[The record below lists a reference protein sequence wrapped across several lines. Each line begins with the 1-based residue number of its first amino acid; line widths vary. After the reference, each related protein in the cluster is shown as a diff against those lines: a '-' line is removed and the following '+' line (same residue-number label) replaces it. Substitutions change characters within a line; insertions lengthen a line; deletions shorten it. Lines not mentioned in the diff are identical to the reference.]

1 MPVTNKFMTL
11 IWLIMIMG
19 SYEILLLFSF
29 AVSDKVSMTTSM
41 NPPSNPHPLCD
52 KPFNIEK
59 RLLHDLLHSLANQY
73 GEHIQVQSQT
83 ITSTLY
89 GAGLMKR
96 KCMDLLWLLLVIGSY
111 QVLMLYAQLLAAEVL
126 LAIAASFNALNF
138 RSMKFPR
145 GVKDYI

>member
-11 IWLIMIMG
+11 IRLIMIMG
-19 SYEILLLFSF
+19 SYGYEILLLFSF

-52 KPFNIEK
+52 KPSNIEK

-73 GEHIQVQSQT
+73 GERIQVQSQT

-126 LAIAASFNALNF
+126 LAIAASFNALN
-138 RSMKFPR
+138 SLSIKPSE
-145 GVKDYI
+145 VTC

>member
-1 MPVTNKFMTL
+1 
-11 IWLIMIMG
+11 
-19 SYEILLLFSF
+19 
-29 AVSDKVSMTTSM
+29 MTTSM

-73 GEHIQVQSQT
+73 GERIQVQSQT

-96 KCMDLLWLLLVIGSY
+96 KCMDLLWLLLVIGNY

-126 LAIAASFNALNF
+126 LAIAASFNASNSLSIKPSEGSEKSDKTEIVPIQSIESKSSFEGKVLMLRN
-138 RSMKFPR
+138 R
-145 GVKDYI
+145 